1 MHMMERKFE
10 CNRDG
15 LTIRGTE
22 YRLAGERLPIAI
34 VSHGF
39 MDSQNGVKRYAQQ
52 LAQWGYAAYCFD
64 FCGGCLKGTSDGAT
78 TDMTVY
84 TEKEDLKAVI
94 SYVKSLP
101 YVDPS
106 RLILMGCSQGGFVSA
121 LTAAEL
127 REQVEKLILFYPAL
141 CIPDDARRGQMMMA
155 KFDPQNIPE
164 MIKCGPFRMGRN
176 YPACVLSVDSFE
188 EIKTYHGPVLIIHGT
203 NDKIVAPHY
212 AQKAQKAY
220 CDCDLAMIE
229 GAGHGFRGRTDKLA
243 MDMVSQFLQGRRNI
257 LTVDVTLTGHHLEK
271 KGAYSTLTLPFTGK
285 AISPWFQGEIQPGA
299 ADVQKRYLWKT
310 VHFCADYIIKGA
322 DYTGAPCTVH
332 IVNEDT
338 GSGWKPTVTTDSEAL
353 SFLNG
358 ADCTAILENRK
369 QGPIVRIYCERP
381 ACPHGH
387 FLSVPYP
394 HR

>member
-1 MHMMERKFE
+1 MKIKQSKFE
-10 CNRDG
+10 YSRDG

-22 YRLAGERLPIAI
+22 YRPEGDDLPIVI

-39 MDSQNGVKRYAQQ
+39 MDSQKGVKKYAQQ
-52 LAQWGYAAYCFD
+52 IASWGYAAYCFD

-78 TDMTVY
+78 TDMTIY

-94 SYVKSLP
+94 SYVKTRP

-106 RLILMGCSQGGFVSA
+106 RLTLMGCSQGGFVSA

-127 REQVEKLILFYPAL
+127 QDQVEKLILFYPAL

-164 MIKCGPFRMGRN
+164 VIQCGPFRLGRD
-176 YPACVLSVDSFE
+176 YPASLLSVDPFL
-188 EIKTYHGPVLIIHGT
+188 EIIPYRGSVLIIHGT

-212 AQKAQKAY
+212 AQDAQKAY

-229 GAGHGFRGRTDKLA
+229 GAGHGFRGKTDALA

-257 LTVDVTLTGHHLEK
+257 LSVDVQLTGHKLEK
-271 KGAYSTLTLPFTGK
+271 KGFYSTLTLPFTGT
-285 AISPWFQGEIQPGA
+285 ASGDWFCGEIQPGA

-310 VHFCADYIIKGA
+310 VRFCADYIIKGT
-322 DYTGAPCTVH
+322 DYTGVLCQVH
-332 IVNEDT
+332 VVNEDT

-358 ADCTAILENRK
+358 ADCRAVLENRK
-369 QGPIVRIYCERP
+369 KGPVVRIFCERQ
-381 ACPHGH
+381 
-387 FLSVPYP
+387 
-394 HR
+394 